1 MVYEAFQADVIN
13 KVIDYV
19 KNKIGKKSNI
29 SNFIL
34 ELKSIQSVY
43 DITLSNIES
52 SDVKYVTTKKAESMV
67 PDELTTYSDK
77 NPNKVYNIKFWFS
90 IEDGYLGK
98 TGTGDYTLKHK
109 MEGRNKPFTDEELDY
124 IKKNIIKT
132 GYITPVFDY
141 NLLKNGDQ
149 ILGYFSEYTNY
160 GYLGLGRLF
169 IDNGTSLYAI
179 QNVAAG
185 SQPDYSEDWR
195 HWGSQSWSLGGTDFP
210 NSDHRKLHKYTPGFE
225 ELSYISL
232 NSDNNKEFYIMG
244 NGKLDDHNKPSY
256 NEIADFVIVFELDTI
271 LDKSEIKLSTI
282 KSGRKEAKSGSTALL
297 TDEEIRQMNVK
308 KYFDKIL
315 SKMVVK
321 NPKSTELNNLQKV
334 VKDTICNKYAFI
346 SILSNKPNI
355 SCVREFSNN
364 LYDFIEK
371 PSEDKYNYIKD
382 YYLDIKK
389 SSEGYRKKYD
399 NSMNIINNHVKLKPL
414 FVIVNQI
421 SDEII
426 NYINS
431 LKIDNIDDL
440 YGLYYKIRSINQ
452 LANDDRFK
460 LSASVRALLNG
471 FLYPED
477 VKYYCDKIGNS
488 SLNNDIKILKDL
500 QKSIRFLLK

>member
-13 KVIDYV
+13 NVIDYV

-29 SNFIL
+29 SNFIS

-52 SDVKYVTTKKAESMV
+52 SEVKYVPTKKAESMV
-67 PDELTTYSDK
+67 PDESTTYSDK

-98 TGTGDYTLKHK
+98 TGTGNYSLKPN
-109 MEGRNKPFTDEELDY
+109 MEGKNKPFNDEELDY

-132 GYITPVFDY
+132 GYITPVYDY

-149 ILGYFSEYTNY
+149 ILGYFSDYRNY
-160 GYLGLGRLF
+160 DYLALGKLF
-169 IDNGTSLYAI
+169 IDNGVSLYAI

-195 HWGSQSWSLGGTDFP
+195 QWGSQSWSLGSPNSP
-210 NSDHRKLHKYTPGFE
+210 NSDHRKLHKYTPGIE
-225 ELSYISL
+225 ELSYSS
-232 NSDNNKEFYIMG
+232 NSDNKEFYIMS
-244 NGKLDDHNKPSY
+244 NGKLDESNIPSY

-282 KSGRKEAKSGSTALL
+282 KSGRKEVKSGATALL

-346 SILSNKPNI
+346 SIFSNKPSI
-355 SCVREFSNN
+355 YFVREFSIN

-371 PSEDKYNYIKD
+371 PSEDKYNYVKD
-382 YYLDIKK
+382 FYLEIKK
-389 SSEGYRKKYD
+389 SSEDYRKKYD
-399 NSMNIINNHVKLKPL
+399 ISMDIINNQYAKLKPL

-452 LANDDRFK
+452 LANDDRFR
-460 LSASVRALLNG
+460 LSNSVRGLLND
-471 FLYPED
+471 FLHHDD
-477 VKYYCDKIGNS
+477 VDYYCDRIGNN
-488 SLNNDIKILKDL
+488 SLSDDIKKLKDL

>member
-43 DITLSNIES
+43 DIALSNIES

-98 TGTGDYTLKHK
+98 TGTGNYSLK
-109 MEGRNKPFTDEELDY
+109 MEGRNKPFNDEELDY

-132 GYITPVFDY
+132 GYITPVYDY

-149 ILGYFSEYTNY
+149 ILGYFSDYTNY
-160 GYLGLGRLF
+160 SYLALGKLF

-195 HWGSQSWSLGGTDFP
+195 HWGSQSWSLGSTNSP
-210 NSDHRKLHKYTPGFE
+210 SSDHRKLHKYTPGIE
-225 ELSYISL
+225 ELSYNL
-232 NSDNNKEFYIMG
+232 NSDNKEFYIMS
-244 NGKLDDHNKPSY
+244 NGKLDERNIPSY

-321 NPKSTELNNLQKV
+321 NPKSTELNDLQKV

-355 SCVREFSNN
+355 SCVREFSIN
-364 LYDFIEK
+364 LYDFIEN

-382 YYLDIKK
+382 YYLAIKK
-389 SSEGYRKKYD
+389 SSEGYRKRYD
-399 NSMNIINNHVKLKPL
+399 NSMDVINNHVKLKPL

-452 LANDDRFK
+452 LANDDRFR
-460 LSASVRALLNG
+460 LSDSVRGLLKD
-471 FLYPED
+471 FLHHDD
-477 VKYYCDKIGNS
+477 VEYYCERIGNS

-500 QKSIRFLLK
+500 QKSIRFLLN